1 MIKYTLYIKFICLIY
16 VYIYLYMYYI
26 IYNIYNIYIV
36 DIFLLV
42 LNKYQLSP
50 RHSLG

>member
-26 IYNIYNIYIV
+26 IYNIYIV